1 MLEDVPRQGVGRS
14 LQRWGTIRWRDR
26 PGVACEAR
34 HVSTATTPCIPVPL
48 EGIIDFILMIY
59 DNDFANEMSSSDA
72 DGSSGIPISY
82 SHPLLRPVSTLFGCL

>member
-1 MLEDVPRQGVGRS
+1 MCVDKELADRSSTGGQSDGVIALAWHAKHAMCPP
-14 LQRWGTIRWRDR
+14 LQ
-26 PGVACEAR
+26 
-34 HVSTATTPCIPVPL
+34 TPCIPVPL

-82 SHPLLRPVSTLFGCL
+82 THPLLSPVSTLFGCL